1 MNSRFLLDLNVL
13 LDVLLDR
20 HPHVAA
26 AAALWT
32 RFESGQA
39 EGFLAAHGLTTIHY
53 LARRARGA
61 RFAREATES
70 LLSVFRVVPVDEK
83 TLRQALSISSPDFED
98 AVCAACAA
106 AAGCDAIVT
115 RDPSGFRNSPVPA
128 IDPPTALALLSAA
141 TEE

>member
-26 AAALWT
+26 AAALWS
-32 RFESGQA
+32 RIESGQA

-53 LARRARGA
+53 LARRARGP

-141 TEE
+141 SEE